1 MGRRILSPP
10 PSRLQSERLSQRC
23 WQRQRRRQQ
32 KQQGLVGCH
41 TWSWIMIL
49 AALLVRPCHS
59 LSLHSSSGGALS
71 AAVWSGRKR
80 TTTTW
85 TIAKQ
90 GWIPSRRSYSWR
102 ILSRARSRVKSG
114 FLSATTT
121 SLTVCYL
128 SNRGGG
134 DGDPTLKESCTE
146 MINGSNDSDKN
157 GMNAT
162 KEQEK
167 ERTRRVFLSNPPHG
181 FRIHPFSWS
190 ELQQICDAKT
200 GDLSLLC
207 RSVPEQYKYTVYRQ
221 ELESKWQ
228 SLTDHIL
235 CSKFQLESRIDTA
248 TGLRHAHPSL
258 RQLLQPPPS
267 PQDPDDSHPADQHW
281 TNKPRLAVLP
291 NDFPYFVEDGIAHWV
306 LWKLQPMDD
315 DNKDPNGS
323 GVDSSCSSSITEDD
337 ITHAKDVIR
346 ETSLA
351 ANDPLFYNCE
361 FLHWINPPELKSI
374 PEIDHVHI
382 LCRLALTNKSPSD
395 GANS

>member
-1 MGRRILSPP
+1 
-10 PSRLQSERLSQRC
+10 
-23 WQRQRRRQQ
+23 
-32 KQQGLVGCH
+32 
-41 TWSWIMIL
+41 MIL
-49 AALLVRPCHS
+49 GALLVRPCHS

-71 AAVWSGRKR
+71 AAVCSGRRR

-102 ILSRARSRVKSG
+102 ILSRSRSRVNHG
-114 FLSATTT
+114 FFSVTTT

-134 DGDPTLKESCTE
+134 DEEPTLEESCTE
-146 MINGSNDSDKN
+146 MINGSHDSDKN

-162 KEQEK
+162 IEQEK

-190 ELQQICDAKT
+190 EVQQICDAKT

-258 RQLLQPPPS
+258 RQLLQPPSPS
-267 PQDPDDSHPADQHW
+267 QDRNDSHQADQHW
-281 TNKPRLAVLP
+281 ANKPRLAVLS
-291 NDFPYFVEDGIAHWV
+291 NDFPYFVEEGIAHWV

-323 GVDSSCSSSITEDD
+323 GVVSSGSSITEDD
-337 ITHAKDVIR
+337 IAHAKDVIR

-382 LCRLALTNKSPSD
+382 LCRLAPTNKAPSD
-395 GANS
+395 GANSYS